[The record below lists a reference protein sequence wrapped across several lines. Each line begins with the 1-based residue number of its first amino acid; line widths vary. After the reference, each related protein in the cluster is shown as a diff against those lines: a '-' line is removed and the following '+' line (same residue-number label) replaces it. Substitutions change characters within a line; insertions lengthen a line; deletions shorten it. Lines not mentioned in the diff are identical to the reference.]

1 MARLLAN
8 LGIIL
13 TDELGNILRMNYPL
27 RPARYLLPKL
37 PKSSLKNS
45 GLNRLDDWAHL
56 SNRIRQFW
64 AHGGRFPCKFD
75 FDD

>member
-37 PKSSLKNS
+37 PI
-45 GLNRLDDWAHL
+45 H
-56 SNRIRQFW
+56 
-64 AHGGRFPCKFD
+64 P
-75 FDD
+75 